1 MKKCPT
7 CEKTFED
14 SMRFCQTDGT
24 PLVDEVEAPAID
36 PYATIVSPSGVPFE
50 AAPEEPFTSAPEEI
64 PTPEGSGDLLQI
76 PEADP
81 LKTMFVSEE
90 EIRKEMLTEEPK
102 EEPIFEV
109 PSEPVPEPPVFDEP
123 SLSPPSFGDMAPP
136 ASPFSASNDPEPT
149 PSSEPEQEPEA
160 EDATLI
166 SPTPAPIP
174 SPFSDP
180 APLSWEAA
188 PASPE
193 YKEPEPASNPFDQ
206 PSYSPVAESSE
217 PLQMEWAPP
226 PAPNASWQDQ
236 AVGED
241 TPFKPPVVEGPSQGL
256 AVGALVCGVLSIL
269 CCFISVFVGP
279 AAIIMGFIARKNAM
293 ENPNE
298 FGGASLALAGMICGG
313 IGTVLGIVIIILQI
327 FFGILGSIF

>member
-24 PLVDEVEAPAID
+24 PLVEEAESAPPID
-36 PYATIVSPSGVPFE
+36 PYATIVSPSGLPLE
-50 AAPEEPFTSAPEEI
+50 TAPEDDPFASAPEEI
-64 PTPEGSGDLLQI
+64 PAPEGSGDLLQI

-102 EEPIFEV
+102 EDPIFDV
-109 PSEPVPEPPVFDEP
+109 PSDPVPEPPVFNEP

-136 ASPFSASNDPEPT
+136 ASPFSASSDPEP
-149 PSSEPEQEPEA
+149 EPGA
-160 EDATLI
+160 GEDATLI
-166 SPTPAPIP
+166 SPAPAPIP
-174 SPFSDP
+174 SPFSVPEPPDEIG
-180 APLSWEAA
+180 ARLDT
-188 PASPE
+188 SPF
-193 YKEPEPASNPFDQ
+193 KEPEPTSSPFDQ
-206 PSYSPVAESSE
+206 PSFSPAAESSE
-217 PLQMEWAPP
+217 PHQMEWAPP
-226 PAPNASWQDQ
+226 PAPNASWENQP
-236 AVGED
+236 VGQD

-269 CCFISVFVGP
+269 CCFISVFMGP
-279 AAIIMGFIARKNAM
+279 AAIIMGFIAKKNAT

-313 IGTVLGIVIIILQI
+313 IGTVLGIVIIILQV
-327 FFGILGSIF
+327 FFGILGNIL